1 MTTSI
6 RLTVAK
12 NAAANVARGSAAAL
26 VALAVPP
33 FLTRLL
39 PPEKYG
45 AWSLV
50 LQLAAYVSYF
60 EFGIQ
65 TAVGRFVAR
74 ENERGEFEH
83 RNKIVNTALAL
94 LSVAGLLA
102 LILIALVV
110 IFLPRVFRG
119 MPAGLYLDV
128 RIALALVGGSL
139 AVGLPASV
147 FSGIFVGLQ
156 RYEIPAAI
164 VAGSRIVSGLLL
176 VAIAQ
181 RAGNITAM
189 AVSVAAVN
197 LGSCGL
203 QWFMYRRIVPD
214 IPLSLRLVSRHVGRE
229 LAGYC
234 FSLSVWSFSM
244 LLVSGLDLT
253 LVGVFDFQKVAF
265 YAVAANLV
273 IFIAGL
279 QNAIFHATMPSA
291 AVLQARGASLELGR
305 MVIDGTRYGMFLL
318 LLTGLPLLLAAKPI
332 LKVWVGPD
340 YAAQASLL
348 LKVLVIA
355 NVVRLSTVPYIVALV
370 GTGQQRLVV
379 FTPLLEGF
387 TNLGVSVFAGYYW
400 GAAGVALGTFCG
412 ALVGL
417 GGIVFYNMPR
427 TTEIRFS
434 MRQYLLESLLRPIL
448 CALPLVSAILFLNT
462 IGETRRTGGLL
473 TVILAGTATAY
484 GVWRW
489 GLMGRERQR
498 LRALAHL
505 PVA

>member
-45 AWSLV
+45 AWALV

-102 LILIALVV
+102 LILIALIV

-119 MPAGLYLDV
+119 MPAGLYPDV

-181 RAGNITAM
+181 RTGNITAM

-197 LGSCGL
+197 LASCGL
-203 QWFMYRRIVPD
+203 QWFMYRRMVSD
-214 IPLSLRLVSRHVGRE
+214 IPLSLRLVSSQVGRE

-279 QNAIFHATMPSA
+279 QNAIFHAMMPSA

-340 YAAQASLL
+340 YAVQAALL

-355 NVVRLSTVPYIVALV
+355 NVVRLSTVPYVVALV

-379 FTPLLEGF
+379 VTPLLEGI
-387 TNLGVSVFAGYYW
+387 TNLGVSVLAGYYW
-400 GAAGVALGTFCG
+400 GAAGVALGTLCG

-427 TTEIRFS
+427 TTEIRFTL
-434 MRQYLLESLLRPIL
+434 REYVLESMCRPLL
-448 CALPLVSAILFLNT
+448 CALPVVSAILGNNALT
-462 IGETRRTGGLL
+462 EASGSLRMLL
-473 TVILAGTATAY
+473 VFVGVSLTAY
-484 GVWRW
+484 CLWRW
-489 GLMGRERQR
+489 GLVRNDRGRIPAFIRS
-498 LRALAHL
+498 
-505 PVA
+505 